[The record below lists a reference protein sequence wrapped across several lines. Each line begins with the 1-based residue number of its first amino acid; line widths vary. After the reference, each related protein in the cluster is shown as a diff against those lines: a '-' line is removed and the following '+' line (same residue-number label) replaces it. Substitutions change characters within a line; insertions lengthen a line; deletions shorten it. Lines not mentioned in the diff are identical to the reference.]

1 MNEGVPIDKVSA
13 RIKDII
19 KTLVKGNNEAILLHP
34 MSQWHLY
41 NEFKNGQV
49 AGGRIRL
56 VRIFGII
63 GAFVLLLA
71 CINFMNLSTGRSAR
85 RAERGRVR
93 KNLVAL
99 REGLFGLFLCVAFL
113 LGRPAFLQSVG

>member
-1 MNEGVPIDKVSA
+1 MNEGVRIGKVRA

-19 KTLVKGNNEAILLHP
+19 KSLVKGNNEAILLHP

-56 VRIFGII
+56 VRLFGII

-71 CINFMNLSTGRSAR
+71 CINFMNLSTARSAR
-85 RAERGRVR
+85 RAEEVGNRQSLGALPREMIRAVLQR
-93 KNLVAL
+93 AVA
-99 REGLFGLFLCVAFL
+99 GA
-113 LGRPAFLQSVG
+113 